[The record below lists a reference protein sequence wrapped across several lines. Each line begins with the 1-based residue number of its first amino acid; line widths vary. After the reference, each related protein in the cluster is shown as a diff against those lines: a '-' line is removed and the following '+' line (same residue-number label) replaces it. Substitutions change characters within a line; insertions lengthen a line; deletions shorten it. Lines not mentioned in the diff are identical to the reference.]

1 VDIHRV
7 EQGDGTYPPILL
19 DRLGNAAP
27 YCLYAMG
34 DVGLLRS
41 RLLGLVCSIQ
51 CPGSIVIQTLDAI
64 RVLRDAGVVVV
75 GGFHSPM
82 ERECLEV
89 LLRGE
94 QPVILCAARR
104 LMGLRIGQT
113 ARQAVDE
120 GWMLVLSPFGKNIRR
135 TTAAQAV
142 LRNDLVAA
150 LVDAVW
156 VPHAVPEGK
165 TWATVLAS
173 LARGQPVF
181 TFDEEENGEILQAGA
196 QPFGELLKSAVKR

>member
-1 VDIHRV
+1 MKKDLERLMRDTGIDVLWVSGAASECPDIYYLTNGASLSKAWV
-7 EQGDGTYPPILL
+7 IL
-19 DRLGNAAP
+19 RIGEKP
-27 YCLYAMG
+27 
-34 DVGLLRS
+34 LL
-41 RLLGLVCSIQ
+41 C
-51 CPGSIVIQTLDAI
+51 
-64 RVLRDAGVVVV
+64 
-75 GGFHSPM
+75 HSPM

-120 GWMLVLSPFGKNIRR
+120 GRMLVLSPFGKNIRR

-165 TWATVLAS
+165 TWAIVLAS

-181 TFDEEENGEILQAGA
+181 TFDEEENSEILQAGA
-196 QPFGELLKSAVKR
+196 QPFDELLKSA